1 MGHAAPSGCTW
12 ATLAVIVALVLGQ
25 RADATRLGALLRLLT
40 DAADNGH
47 KCRPEQVR
55 VLTAPHPARWS
66 GSGHNVGRSCWFKR
80 DRPLPSLHLGLHPA
94 SQRMHSRC
102 ACATLPVH

>member
-25 RADATRLGALLRLLT
+25 TADATRLGALLRRLT

-55 VLTAPHPARWS
+55 FLAAPSSTKLA
-66 GSGHNVGRSCWFKR
+66 
-80 DRPLPSLHLGLHPA
+80 GL
-94 SQRMHSRC
+94 
-102 ACATLPVH
+102 V